1 MTGAT
6 ETIGATGG
14 GATAIT
20 AMVAAAADVMGA
32 RTTMMMTAM
41 VDVAAGT
48 IGPPGTCLAIAGV
61 RGKAAPVR

>member
-20 AMVAAAADVMGA
+20 AMVAAAADVIGA
-32 RTTMMMTAM
+32 RMTMMTAM
-41 VDVAAGT
+41 VDAAAGT
-48 IGPPGTCLAIAGV
+48 IGPPGTFLATAGV